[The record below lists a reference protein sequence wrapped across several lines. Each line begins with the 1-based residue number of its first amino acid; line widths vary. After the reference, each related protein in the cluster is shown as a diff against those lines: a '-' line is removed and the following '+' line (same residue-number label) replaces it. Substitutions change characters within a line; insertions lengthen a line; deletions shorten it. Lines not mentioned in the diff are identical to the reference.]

1 MPHHGADRMTE
12 PKYPRR
18 NLYLEAG
25 VMDSLRDIGNK
36 NASRGVRVAVAFY
49 EQHHFTKLE
58 TQSANMPIDKWC
70 VAGQEY
76 GPEKPWTLE
85 PKSVD
90 KWYRPKK
97 KAKADVPFTFDGE
110 K

>member
-1 MPHHGADRMTE
+1 MTE
-12 PKYPRR
+12 HKYPRR
-18 NLYLEAG
+18 NLYLEAD
-25 VMDSLRDIGNK
+25 VMDSLREIGNK

-58 TQSANMPIDKWC
+58 THSALMPIHKWC
-70 VAGQEY
+70 GSWQEY

-85 PKSVD
+85 DKTTD
-90 KWYRPKK
+90 KWYRPEK

>member
-1 MPHHGADRMTE
+1 VTE

-18 NLYLEAG
+18 NLYLEAD
-25 VMDSLRDIGNK
+25 VMDSLREIGDR
-36 NASRGVRVAVAFY
+36 NASRGVRIAVAFY

-58 TQSANMPIDKWC
+58 AHSALMSIDKWC
-70 VAGQEY
+70 VSGLEY
-76 GPEKPWTLE
+76 EPEKPWTLE

-90 KWYRPKK
+90 KWYQTGNKT
-97 KAKADVPFTFDGE
+97 KAEDVPFTFDGE

>member
-1 MPHHGADRMTE
+1 MGRITWPDPELPPINLYNAPPHHGANRMTE

-18 NLYLEAG
+18 NLYLEAD
-25 VMDSLRDIGNK
+25 VMDSLRDIGDS
-36 NASRGVRVAVAFY
+36 NASRGVRVAVEYY
-49 EQHHFTKLE
+49 ERNH
-58 TQSANMPIDKWC
+58 P
-70 VAGQEY
+70 
-76 GPEKPWTLE
+76 KPWTLE

-90 KWYRPKK
+90 KWYRPEK

>member
-1 MPHHGADRMTE
+1 VTE

-18 NLYLEAG
+18 NLYLEAD
-25 VMDSLRDIGNK
+25 VMDSLRDIGNS

-58 TQSANMPIDKWC
+58 THSALMPIDKWY
-70 VAGQEY
+70 Q
-76 GPEKPWTLE
+76 
-85 PKSVD
+85 
-90 KWYRPKK
+90 PKK
-97 KAKADVPFTFDGE
+97 KAKAEDVPFTFDGE

>member
-1 MPHHGADRMTE
+1 VTE

-18 NLYLEAG
+18 NLYLEAD
-25 VMDSLRDIGNK
+25 VMDSLREIGDS

-58 TQSANMPIDKWC
+58 TQSANMPIHKWC
-70 VAGQEY
+70 GSWQEY

-85 PKSVD
+85 DKTTD
-90 KWYRPKK
+90 KWYRPEK
-97 KAKADVPFTFDGE
+97 KAKAQDVPFTFDGE
-110 K
+110 KAS

>member
-1 MPHHGADRMTE
+1 MTE

-18 NLYLEAG
+18 NLYITDDTLH
-25 VMDSLRDIGNK
+25 SLREIGDR

-58 TQSANMPIDKWC
+58 TKSALMPIDKWC
-70 VAGQEY
+70 VSGQEY
-76 GPEKPWTLE
+76 EFGQTMKPDEHWTLQG
-85 PKSVD
+85 KSVD
-90 KWYRPKK
+90 KWYQPKK
-97 KAKADVPFTFDGE
+97 KAKSEDVPFTFDGE

>member
-1 MPHHGADRMTE
+1 VTE

-18 NLYLEAG
+18 NLYLEAD
-25 VMDSLRDIGNK
+25 VMDSLREIGNK

-70 VAGQEY
+70 VSGQEY
-76 GPEKPWTLE
+76 E

-90 KWYRPKK
+90 KWHQPKK
-97 KAKADVPFTFDGE
+97 KAKAEDVPFTFDGE